1 MVFLNLGNFFLLWI
15 LRQVTSFF
23 SVVFFPKLASNFPE
37 QLGHGIAKF
46 ELVSSPVSSISS
58 PGVSHAFSST
68 LPADKSHRFFAR
80 TGPSLGGGSPA
91 TKKVEQY
98 SVHRVTVDGR
108 CLFRALVKGMALNK
122 DCVVS
127 QWLFISQSTSIE
139 RVDGA
144 QVSFPLRN
152 MDLSSERAPE
162 KENPGKS

>member
-1 MVFLNLGNFFLLWI
+1 MAN
-15 LRQVTSFF
+15 
-23 SVVFFPKLASNFPE
+23 KLFNASNFPE

-122 DCVVS
+122 G
-127 QWLFISQSTSIE
+127 I
-139 RVDGA
+139 
-144 QVSFPLRN
+144 
-152 MDLSSERAPE
+152 DLSPRKERDDADE
-162 KENPGKS
+162 L